1 VDKEPSSGKFWRFW
15 KWSKIISPIALLVV
29 AGAFLISLLVGKF
42 FNFVGSAF
50 PELNIAYGVLQANY
64 PNQNNLG
71 VNVNIFDSGNGT
83 STRTVTISIIN
94 PTSTNTDYMMSMGQL
109 VCNALRDNEFG
120 SDTLTIEPVT
130 EINVIFFHYSSSPG
144 GPSGDCNWWMNPSA
158 NPATTTEAIVPLN
171 LSSTNPSVTSI
182 AATTSLQSF
191 QGTNATYAECKDGS
205 RDFGTVASDTCIG
218 HGGFVRWY
226 W

>member
-1 VDKEPSSGKFWRFW
+1 MEKESSSGKFGRCW
-15 KWSKIISPIALLVV
+15 KWIKSISPIALLVAV
-29 AGAFLISLLVGKF
+29 GIFLIFLLATKL

-50 PELNIAYGVLQANY
+50 PELNITYGVLQENY
-64 PNQNNLG
+64 PNQNNVG
-71 VNVNIFDSGNGT
+71 VNVNIFDSGNGP

-94 PTSTNTDYMMSMGQL
+94 PTSTNTDYMISMGQL
-109 VCNALRDNEFG
+109 VCNALRDNKFG
-120 SDTLTIEPVT
+120 SDTLTIQPVT
-130 EINVIFFHYSSSPG
+130 EMNILFFHYSSSPG

-158 NPATTTEAIVPLN
+158 NPATTTEAITPLN
-171 LSSTNPSVTSI
+171 SSSTNSVT
-182 AATTSLQSF
+182 ATTSLQSF
-191 QGTNATYAECKDGS
+191 QGTNATYAECGDGS